1 MAYIYR
7 HRPWGSRLAD
17 TGRLATR
24 ETRNDECRS
33 ATSLYKRPATT
44 GHRKWLRPSSPADQL
59 DILKL
64 IVSSARTFDST
75 DFTGH
80 PLHHLI
86 TYFTTDRWR
95 CTPLQRFASE
105 RLSRISRDTHAVPAY
120 GLYPSH
126 NPIGLARSLSI
137 YLYAGSTN
145 EAALRES
152 YSVALSRETRDR
164 E

>member
-105 RLSRISRDTHAVPAY
+105 RLSRISRDTA
-120 GLYPSH
+120 GLWSIPH
-126 NPIGLARSLSI
+126 LAGELFG
-137 YLYAGSTN
+137 YARAGTPNDFSN
-145 EAALRES
+145 LGIPKNW
-152 YSVALSRETRDR
+152 DR